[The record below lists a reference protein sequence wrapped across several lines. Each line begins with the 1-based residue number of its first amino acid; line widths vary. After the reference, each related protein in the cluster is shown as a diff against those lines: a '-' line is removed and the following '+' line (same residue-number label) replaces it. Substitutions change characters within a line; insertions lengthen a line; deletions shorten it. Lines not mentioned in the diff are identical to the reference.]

1 VRNNVKVLSL
11 LLIITCAAC
20 GQVPQP
26 FQKTELQKAK
36 DTKLLAPS
44 SRSLFVK
51 GINGPVGW
59 VGNAFAKATAHVLRG
74 KGLLA
79 SSTWQTDQS
88 FALTANGYQQLYE
101 DRPPDLIVTW
111 LLTDNMGRVKK
122 TLRTK
127 STPPREFWVNPTMQ
141 TFRQVIAP
149 KANKIIAWLNNE
161 DKVTYKQPQ
170 SAVISI
176 GAIKGLTADKEK
188 IIRSKIAKI
197 LEQRKHRLSNKIP
210 ETLVLKATIQNI
222 FLNKSSEKIIVTWTL
237 TSQNGFE
244 IGNVKQENIV
254 GKVRLDNNWAEISNQ
269 IVRGAIDG
277 ILDLVQA
284 YSASKRQSKNKV
296 E

>member
-1 VRNNVKVLSL
+1 MHNNVSVLSVV
-11 LLIITCAAC
+11 LIVFCAAC

-36 DTKLLAPS
+36 DTKLLAPD

-59 VGNAFAKATAHVLRG
+59 VGNAFAKATADLLRE

-79 SSTWQTDQS
+79 SSTWQNDQS

-122 TLRTK
+122 TIRTK
-127 STPPREFWVNPTMQ
+127 STPPREFWINPTMQ

-161 DKVTYKQPQ
+161 DKATYKQRQ
-170 SAVISI
+170 SVVISI
-176 GAIKGLTADKEK
+176 GAIKGVSADKEK

-197 LEQRKHRLSNKIP
+197 LEDSKHRLSNEIP
-210 ETLVLKATIQNI
+210 ETLLLKVTIQNI
-222 FLNKSSEKIIVTWTL
+222 FLNKFNERIIVIWTL

-244 IGNVKQENIV
+244 IGNIKQENV
-254 GKVRLDNNWAEISNQ
+254 VEKMRLDNNWAEISNQ
-269 IVRGAIDG
+269 IARGAIGG

>member
-1 VRNNVKVLSL
+1 MRNNVKLLSV

-26 FQKTELQKAK
+26 FQKTKLQKAK

-44 SRSLFVK
+44 SRSLFIK

-59 VGNAFAKATAHVLRG
+59 VGNAFAKATAQVLRG
-74 KGLLA
+74 KGLFA

-127 STPPREFWVNPTMQ
+127 STPPREFWINPTMQ

-161 DKVTYKQPQ
+161 DKTTSKQRQ
-170 SAVISI
+170 SVVISI
-176 GAIKGLTADKEK
+176 GAIKGLTAEKEK

-222 FLNKSSEKIIVTWTL
+222 FLNKFSEKIIVTWTL

>member
-1 VRNNVKVLSL
+1 MRNNVKVLSV

-127 STPPREFWVNPTMQ
+127 STPPREFWINPTMQ

-161 DKVTYKQPQ
+161 DKATYKQRQ

-176 GAIKGLTADKEK
+176 GAIKGLTAEKEE

-210 ETLVLKATIQNI
+210 ETLLLKATIQNI
-222 FLNKSSEKIIVTWTL
+222 FLSKFSEKIIVTWTL

-244 IGNVKQENIV
+244 IGNIKQENIV

-269 IVRGAIDG
+269 IARGAIDG

>member
-1 VRNNVKVLSL
+1 MRNNVKVLSV
-11 LLIITCAAC
+11 LLIFTCAAC

-36 DTKLLAPS
+36 DTKLLAPE

-59 VGNAFAKATAHVLRG
+59 VGNAFAKATADLLRE

-79 SSTWQTDQS
+79 SSTWQNDQS

-101 DRPPDLIVTW
+101 DRPPDLVVTW
-111 LLTDNMGRVKK
+111 LLTDDMGRVKK
-122 TLRTK
+122 TIRTK
-127 STPPREFWVNPTMQ
+127 STPPREFWINPTMQ

-161 DKVTYKQPQ
+161 DKATYKQRQ
-170 SAVISI
+170 SVVISI
-176 GAIKGLTADKEK
+176 GAIKGVSADKEK
-188 IIRSKIAKI
+188 IIRSKIARI

-210 ETLVLKATIQNI
+210 EKLLLKATIQNI

-244 IGNVKQENIV
+244 IGNIKQENIV

-269 IVRGAIDG
+269 IARGAIDG

>member
-1 VRNNVKVLSL
+1 MRNNVKVLSL

-44 SRSLFVK
+44 SRSFYVK

-127 STPPREFWVNPTMQ
+127 STPPREFWINPTMQ

-170 SAVISI
+170 SVVISI
-176 GAIKGLTADKEK
+176 GAIKGLTTDKEK

-210 ETLVLKATIQNI
+210 ETLLLTATIQNI
-222 FLNKSSEKIIVTWTL
+222 FLSKFSEKIIVTWTL
-237 TSQNGFE
+237 TSQNGFK
-244 IGNVKQENIV
+244 IGNIKQENIV
-254 GKVRLDNNWAEISNQ
+254 EKVRLDNNWAEISNQ
-269 IVRGAIDG
+269 IARGAIDG

-284 YSASKRQSKNKV
+284 YSASKRQS
-296 E
+296 

>member
-1 VRNNVKVLSL
+1 MHNNVSVLSVV
-11 LLIITCAAC
+11 LIVFCAAC

-44 SRSLFVK
+44 SRSFFVK

-127 STPPREFWVNPTMQ
+127 STPPREFWINPTMQ

-176 GAIKGLTADKEK
+176 GAIKGLTAEKEK

-197 LEQRKHRLSNKIP
+197 LEQHKHRLSNKIP
-210 ETLVLKATIQNI
+210 EKLLLKATIQNI
-222 FLNKSSEKIIVTWTL
+222 FLSKFSEKIIVTWTL
-237 TSQNGFE
+237 TSQNGFD
-244 IGNVKQENIV
+244 IGNIKQENIV
-254 GKVRLDNNWAEISNQ
+254 EKVRLDNNWAEISNQ
-269 IVRGAIDG
+269 IARGAIDG

-284 YSASKRQSKNKV
+284 YSASKRQS
-296 E
+296 

>member
-1 VRNNVKVLSL
+1 MRNNVKLLSV
-11 LLIITCAAC
+11 LLIITCASC

-26 FQKTELQKAK
+26 FQKTILQKVK

-59 VGNAFAKATAHVLRG
+59 VGNAFAKATAQVLRG
-74 KGLLA
+74 KGLFA

-127 STPPREFWVNPTMQ
+127 STPPREFWINPTMQ

-149 KANKIIAWLNNE
+149 KANKIIAGLNNE
-161 DKVTYKQPQ
+161 DKTTSKQRQ
-170 SAVISI
+170 SVVISI
-176 GAIKGLTADKEK
+176 GAIKGLTAEK
-188 IIRSKIAKI
+188 GEVIRSKIVEI

-269 IVRGAIDG
+269 IVRSAIDG

-284 YSASKRQSKNKV
+284 YGASKRQSKNKV

>member
-1 VRNNVKVLSL
+1 MRNNVKVLSL
-11 LLIITCAAC
+11 LLIFTCTAC

-44 SRSLFVK
+44 SRSFFVK

-188 IIRSKIAKI
+188 IIRSKIAKT

-210 ETLVLKATIQNI
+210 ETLLLTATIQNI
-222 FLNKSSEKIIVTWTL
+222 FLSKFSEKIIVTWTL
-237 TSQNGFE
+237 TSQNGFK
-244 IGNVKQENIV
+244 IGNIKQENIV
-254 GKVRLDNNWAEISNQ
+254 EKVRLDNNWAEISNQ
-269 IVRGAIDG
+269 IARGAIDG

-284 YSASKRQSKNKV
+284 YSASKRQS
-296 E
+296 

>member
-1 VRNNVKVLSL
+1 MRNNVKLLSV

-26 FQKTELQKAK
+26 FQKTKLQKAK

-59 VGNAFAKATAHVLRG
+59 VGNAFAKATAQVLRG
-74 KGLLA
+74 KGLFA

-127 STPPREFWVNPTMQ
+127 STPPREFWINPTMQ

-161 DKVTYKQPQ
+161 DKTTSKQRQ
-170 SAVISI
+170 SVVISI
-176 GAIKGLTADKEK
+176 GAIKGLTAEK
-188 IIRSKIAKI
+188 GEVIRSKIVEI

-222 FLNKSSEKIIVTWTL
+222 FLNKFSEKIIVTWTL

>member
-1 VRNNVKVLSL
+1 MRNNVKVLPL

-26 FQKTELQKAK
+26 FQKTELQKVK
-36 DTKLLAPS
+36 DRELLAPAN
-44 SRSLFVK
+44 RSLFVK

-59 VGNAFAKATAHVLRG
+59 VGNAFAKATADILRG

-79 SSTWQTDQS
+79 SSTWHNDQS

-111 LLTDNMGRVKK
+111 LLTDNIGRVKQ
-122 TLRTK
+122 TIRTK
-127 STPPREFWVNPTMQ
+127 STPPREFWINPTMQ

-149 KANKIIAWLNNE
+149 KANKIIAWLNDQ
-161 DKVTYKQPQ
+161 DKATYKQRQ
-170 SAVISI
+170 SVLIDI
-176 GAIKGLTADKEK
+176 GPIKGVTARNEK
-188 IIRSKIAKI
+188 IIRSKITEI
-197 LEQRKHRLSNKIP
+197 LQQHQPQLSNTIP
-210 ETLVLKATIQNI
+210 ETLLLKVSIQNI
-222 FLNKSSEKIIVTWTL
+222 SLNKFSERIIVFWTL

-244 IGNVKQENIV
+244 IGNIRQENIV
-254 GKVRLDNNWAEISNQ
+254 EKVSLYNNWVEISEQ
-269 IVRGAIDG
+269 ITRSAIDG

-284 YSASKRQSKNKV
+284 YNHSKLQSKNKV

>member
-1 VRNNVKVLSL
+1 MRNNVKVLSL

-36 DTKLLAPS
+36 DTALLAPS

-127 STPPREFWVNPTMQ
+127 STPPREFWINPTMQ

-176 GAIKGLTADKEK
+176 GAIKGLTAEKEK

-197 LEQRKHRLSNKIP
+197 LEQHKHRLSNKIP
-210 ETLVLKATIQNI
+210 EKLLLKATIQNI
-222 FLNKSSEKIIVTWTL
+222 FLSKFSEKIIVTWTL
-237 TSQNGFE
+237 TSQNGFD
-244 IGNVKQENIV
+244 IGNIKQENIV
-254 GKVRLDNNWAEISNQ
+254 EKVRLDNNWAEISNQ
-269 IVRGAIDG
+269 IARGAIDG

-284 YSASKRQSKNKV
+284 YSASKRQS
-296 E
+296 

>member
-1 VRNNVKVLSL
+1 MRNNVKVLSV
-11 LLIITCAAC
+11 LLIFTCAAC

-101 DRPPDLIVTW
+101 DQPPDLIVTW
-111 LLTDNMGRVKK
+111 LLTDNIGRVKK

-127 STPPREFWVNPTMQ
+127 STPPREFWINPTMQ

-161 DKVTYKQPQ
+161 DKITSKQRQ
-170 SAVISI
+170 SVVISI
-176 GAIKGLTADKEK
+176 GAIKGLTAEK
-188 IIRSKIAKI
+188 GEVIRSKIVKI

-222 FLNKSSEKIIVTWTL
+222 FLNKFSEKIIVTWTL

-254 GKVRLDNNWAEISNQ
+254 GKVRSDNNWAEISNQ

>member
-1 VRNNVKVLSL
+1 MRNNVKVLSL

-127 STPPREFWVNPTMQ
+127 STPPREFWINPTMQ

-161 DKVTYKQPQ
+161 DKVTNKQPQ

-176 GAIKGLTADKEK
+176 GAIKGLTAEKEK

-197 LEQRKHRLSNKIP
+197 LEQHKHRLSNKIP
-210 ETLVLKATIQNI
+210 EKLLLKATIQNI
-222 FLNKSSEKIIVTWTL
+222 FLSKFSEKIIVTWTL
-237 TSQNGFE
+237 TSQNGFD
-244 IGNVKQENIV
+244 IGNIKQENIV
-254 GKVRLDNNWAEISNQ
+254 EKVRLDNNWAEISNQ
-269 IVRGAIDG
+269 IARGAIDG

-284 YSASKRQSKNKV
+284 YSASKRQS
-296 E
+296 

>member
-1 VRNNVKVLSL
+1 MRNNVKVLSL
-11 LLIITCAAC
+11 LLIFTCTAC

-44 SRSLFVK
+44 SRSFFVK

-127 STPPREFWVNPTMQ
+127 STPPPEFWINPTMQ

-188 IIRSKIAKI
+188 IIRSKIAKT

-210 ETLVLKATIQNI
+210 ETLLLTATIQNI
-222 FLNKSSEKIIVTWTL
+222 FLSKFSEKIIVTWTL
-237 TSQNGFE
+237 TSQNGFK
-244 IGNVKQENIV
+244 IGNIKQENIV
-254 GKVRLDNNWAEISNQ
+254 EKVRLDNNWAEISNQ
-269 IVRGAIDG
+269 IARGAIDG

-284 YSASKRQSKNKV
+284 YSASKRQS
-296 E
+296 

>member
-1 VRNNVKVLSL
+1 MHNNVSVLSVV
-11 LLIITCAAC
+11 LIVFCAAC

-36 DTKLLAPS
+36 DTKLLAPD

-59 VGNAFAKATAHVLRG
+59 VGNAFAKATADLLRE

-79 SSTWQTDQS
+79 SSTWQNDQS

-122 TLRTK
+122 TIRTK
-127 STPPREFWVNPTMQ
+127 STPPREFWINPTMQ

-161 DKVTYKQPQ
+161 DKTTSKQRQ
-170 SAVISI
+170 SVVISI
-176 GAIKGLTADKEK
+176 GAIKGLTAEK
-188 IIRSKIAKI
+188 GEIIRSKIVKI

-222 FLNKSSEKIIVTWTL
+222 FLNKFSEKIIVTWTL

>member
-1 VRNNVKVLSL
+1 MRNNVKLLSV

-127 STPPREFWVNPTMQ
+127 STPPREFWINPTMQ

-161 DKVTYKQPQ
+161 DKVTYKQRQ
-170 SAVISI
+170 SVVISI
-176 GAIKGLTADKEK
+176 GAIKGLTAEKEK
-188 IIRSKIAKI
+188 IIRSKIVKI

-210 ETLVLKATIQNI
+210 ETLLLKATIQNI
-222 FLNKSSEKIIVTWTL
+222 FLNKFSEKIIVTWTL

-244 IGNVKQENIV
+244 IGNIKQENIV